1 MSIPIYQVDSFSGH
15 CFQGNPAAVCV
26 LDQPTHDAAWMQALA
41 GEMNLSET
49 AFIEPFQDDAGCF
62 PLRWFTPLAE
72 VDLCGHATLAAAHI
86 MWTTERVAV
95 TTPIRFITR
104 SGVLEVHREAEQMT
118 MDFPAKPARPAQAPA
133 GLLESLGL
141 SDVDVYSNHMD
152 YLVEVDQPQTLRE
165 LEPDFARLRQVEARG
180 VIVTCA
186 SDLGEFDFLSRFFAP
201 RVGVDEDPVT
211 GSAHCCLGPF
221 WSEKLHR
228 KELIGYQASTRGGS
242 VGVICQGDRVRL
254 IGEAVTVFA
263 GTLASPA
270 HPAH

>member
-118 MDFPAKPARPAQAPA
+118 HKA
-133 GLLESLGL
+133 
-141 SDVDVYSNHMD
+141 Y
-152 YLVEVDQPQTLRE
+152 EV
-165 LEPDFARLRQVEARG
+165 FKRL
-180 VIVTCA
+180 
-186 SDLGEFDFLSRFFAP
+186 
-201 RVGVDEDPVT
+201 
-211 GSAHCCLGPF
+211 
-221 WSEKLHR
+221 
-228 KELIGYQASTRGGS
+228 
-242 VGVICQGDRVRL
+242 
-254 IGEAVTVFA
+254 A
-263 GTLASPA
+263 GTPDHAKRCIARTLAELA
-270 HPAH
+270 R